1 MNMKS
6 YNLIR
11 RTMLQFFACTVAIFL
26 LMTPVFY
33 LLTKYFYAEDV
44 MALLQAIE
52 RHERLP
58 DVDLEED
65 IIVSISAHF
74 SLTFIVLFIAFLIM
88 VHFVTK
94 RLWQPFDDSLAKAER
109 FNVAESKMPH
119 FEASNVTEFNRLN
132 DSLVRLMIKSR
143 KSYRIMKE
151 FAENASHEL
160 QTPLAVT
167 RSKLDLLLQEQLTPQ
182 QLELVAD
189 MYQINSRM
197 EHLNRNLLLLAKIDG
212 LQYEERKTIDLEE
225 FVRGLMPAYSL
236 LRADEKI
243 EFAPAGS
250 SDMTVSANPTLL
262 ESLINNLVVN
272 AIRNTPAGEVAIA
285 TSAGPKLSVSNTA
298 TNGPLDPAKI
308 FSRFRTTGNGGTGLG
323 LPIAKAIC
331 EYHGWQLDYSYA
343 AGRHVFTIT
352 MSAAK

>member
-6 YNLIR
+6 HNLIR
-11 RTMLQFFACTVAIFL
+11 RTMLQFFACTVAVFL
-26 LMTPVFY
+26 LMAPVFY

-65 IIVSISAHF
+65 IIVSITAHF
-74 SLTFIVLFIAFLIM
+74 SLTFIMLFIAFLIM

-109 FNVAESKMPH
+109 FNVAESEMPH

-132 DSLVRLMIKSR
+132 DSLARLMIKSR

-212 LQYEERKTIDLEE
+212 LQYEERKTIHLEE
-225 FVRGLMPAYSL
+225 FVSGLMQSYSL
-236 LRADEKI
+236 LRTDEKV
-243 EFAPAGS
+243 EFMSTGS
-250 SDMTVSANPTLL
+250 SDMTISANPTLL

-272 AIRNTPAGEVAIA
+272 AIRNTPTGVVAIIA
-285 TSAGPKLSVSNTA
+285 SAGPKLSVSNTA
-298 TNGPLDPAKI
+298 TGSALDPTKI
-308 FSRFRTTGNGGTGLG
+308 FSRFRTAGKGGTGLG

-331 EYHGWQLDYSYA
+331 EYHGWQLDYKYVD
-343 AGRHVFTIT
+343 GRHVFTIA
-352 MSAAK
+352 MNAPK